1 MLNTQQNNTINYLTA
16 RGWKVIHRANNSILL
31 SYKDGVHEIYF
42 EEGKNL
48 FTNSE
53 NKFVPFYLCNGE
65 GEEIKLE
72 IKDYEKA
79 ISIYQ
84 RGVSLMAIPKRL
96 KGQ

>member
-1 MLNTQQNNTINYLTA
+1 MLQTQQNNTINYLTA
-16 RGWKVIHRANNSILL
+16 RGWKVLHREGNSVLL
-31 SYKDGVHEIYF
+31 QYKDKQHEIYF

-48 FTNSE
+48 FTDSE
-53 NKFVPFYLCNGE
+53 TKFVPFYLCNGE

-84 RGVSLMAIPKRL
+84 RGVSLMAIPSRL
-96 KGQ
+96 KG